1 MRVEERNILQRE
13 GFEIADKKTD
23 GFDPS
28 VEFHKVFF
36 KEMLKGSVGSMVKFG
51 DESSPYQGFVQDI
64 FIDKM
69 SEDLA
74 KKVAS
79 NYKKDLIEYMEEQ

>member
-1 MRVEERNILQRE
+1 MRIEDKNIIQRE
-13 GFEIADKKTD
+13 GLEIAPSKVP

-28 VEFHKVFF
+28 VEFHKIFF
-36 KEMLKGSVGSMVKFG
+36 KEMLKNSIGSMVKFG
-51 DESSPYQGFVQDI
+51 DEGSEYKGFVQDI

-79 NYKKDLIEYMEEQ
+79 NSQKYLVKYGEEQ